1 MTANE
6 YLYSILNK
14 YQPNSF
20 EIYSSELDLLY
31 DRIKKRAFECFIDVL
46 FSWSCAKG
54 TAIRLSSDV
63 DFLVSLVHNCDENN
77 WWLKGI
83 YTSLYDTL
91 KINYSNIRKQN
102 VSIRVNTGNL
112 EVDITPARKHL
123 WNTNDHSIY
132 LSKKDTRRQTN
143 IQKHINDISN
153 SGRTNEIKLL
163 KIWREL
169 NRLEFP
175 SIYMEY
181 LVIEILSGRSKN
193 RDALE
198 NNFRYLLS
206 ELAKDTWNPLNYS
219 IIDPANTN
227 NVLSDLMD
235 DQEKRS
241 IIRQAKIDSNHSA
254 LSSVF
259 KTSPPFPVSL

>member
-1 MTANE
+1 MTDNE
-6 YLYSILNK
+6 YLYSILKK
-14 YQPNSF
+14 YHPNSC
-20 EIYSSELDLLY
+20 EIYSSELSLLY
-31 DRIKKRAFECFIDVL
+31 ERIQHWASECL
-46 FSWSCAKG
+46 FDILISWSCAKR
-54 TAIRLSSDV
+54 TAIGLSSDV
-63 DFLVSLVHNCDENN
+63 DFLVSLIHNCNENN
-77 WWLKGI
+77 WWLKAI
-83 YTSLYDTL
+83 YLSLFSTL
-91 KINYSNIRKQN
+91 KEFYKDMRKQN

-169 NRLEFP
+169 NKLEFP

-181 LVIEILSGRSKN
+181 LVIEILSGKSRGSGSLA
-193 RDALE
+193 D
-198 NNFRYLLS
+198 NFMYVLS
-206 ELAKDTWNPLNYS
+206 ELAKDIWNPLNYR
-219 IIDPANTN
+219 IIDPANTS

-235 DQEKRS
+235 DQEKNA
-241 IIRQAKIDSNHSA
+241 IKAQAKRDYNKIY
-254 LSSVF
+254 LSSIF
-259 KTSPPFPVSL
+259 EKNQIFSF

>member
-1 MTANE
+1 MTDNE
-6 YLYSILNK
+6 YLYSILKK

-20 EIYSSELDLLY
+20 EIYSSELGLLY
-31 DRIKKRAFECFIDVL
+31 ERIQHWASECL
-46 FSWSCAKG
+46 FDILISWSCAKR

-63 DFLVSLVHNCDENN
+63 DFLVSLIHNCNENN
-77 WWLKGI
+77 WWLKAI
-83 YTSLYDTL
+83 YLSLFSTL
-91 KINYSNIRKQN
+91 KEFYKDMRKQN

-169 NRLEFP
+169 NKLEFP

-181 LVIEILSGRSKN
+181 LVIEILSGKSRGSGSLA
-193 RDALE
+193 D
-198 NNFRYLLS
+198 NFMYVLS
-206 ELAKDTWNPLNYS
+206 ELAKDIWNPLNYR
-219 IIDPANTN
+219 IIDPANTS

-235 DQEKRS
+235 DQEKNA
-241 IIRQAKIDSNHSA
+241 IKAQAKRDYNKIY
-254 LSSVF
+254 LSSIF
-259 KTSPPFPVSL
+259 EKNQIFSF

>member
-6 YLYSILNK
+6 YLYYILNLYKERDLSK
-14 YQPNSF
+14 YSYLIAELKVLLRNRAWNCLI
-20 EIYSSELDLLY
+20 EILD
-31 DRIKKRAFECFIDVL
+31 
-46 FSWSCAKG
+46 SWSRAKW

-63 DFLVSLVHNCDENN
+63 DFLVSLIHNCNENN
-77 WWLKGI
+77 WWLKAI
-83 YTSLYDTL
+83 YLSLFNTL
-91 KINYSNIRKQN
+91 KEFYKDIRKQN

-112 EVDITPARKHL
+112 EVDITPARKL
-123 WNTNDHSIY
+123 AWNTDYHSIY
-132 LSKKDTRRQTN
+132 LSKKDTRKQTN

-206 ELAKDTWNPLNYS
+206 ELAKDTWNPLNDR

-254 LSSVF
+254 LSRVF

>member
-63 DFLVSLVHNCDENN
+63 DFLVSLIHDCNENN
-77 WWLKGI
+77 WWLKAI
-83 YTSLYDTL
+83 YLSLFNTL
-91 KINYSNIRKQN
+91 KEFYKDIRKQN

-112 EVDITPARKHL
+112 EVDITPARKLAWH
-123 WNTNDHSIY
+123 TDYHSIY
-132 LSKKDTRRQTN
+132 LSKKDTRKQTN

-206 ELAKDTWNPLNYS
+206 ELAKDTWNPLNYR
-219 IIDPANTN
+219 IIDPANTS

-241 IIRQAKIDSNHSA
+241 IIRQAKIDSNHSS

-259 KTSPPFPVSL
+259 KTSPPFPISF

>member
-1 MTANE
+1 MTDNE
-6 YLYSILNK
+6 YLYSILRK

-20 EIYSSELDLLY
+20 EIYSSELSLLY
-31 DRIKKRAFECFIDVL
+31 ERIQHWASECL
-46 FSWSCAKG
+46 FDILISWSCAKR
-54 TAIRLSSDV
+54 TAIRLSSDI
-63 DFLVSLVHNCDENN
+63 DFLVSLIHNCNENN
-77 WWLKGI
+77 WWLKAI
-83 YTSLYDTL
+83 YLSLFNTL
-91 KINYSNIRKQN
+91 KEFYKDIRKQN

-169 NRLEFP
+169 NKLEFP

-181 LVIEILSGRSKN
+181 LVIEILSGKS
-193 RDALE
+193 RDSGSLAD
-198 NNFRYLLS
+198 NFMYVLS
-206 ELAKDTWNPLNYS
+206 ELAKDIWNPLNYR
-219 IIDPANTN
+219 IIDPANTS

-235 DQEKRS
+235 DQEKNV
-241 IIRQAKIDSNHSA
+241 IKVQARRDYNKIY
-254 LSSVF
+254 LSSIF
-259 KTSPPFPVSL
+259 EKNQIFSF

>member
-1 MTANE
+1 MTDNE
-6 YLYSILNK
+6 YLYSILKK
-14 YQPNSF
+14 YHPNSF
-20 EIYSSELDLLY
+20 EIYSSELSLLY
-31 DRIKKRAFECFIDVL
+31 ERIQHWASECL
-46 FSWSCAKG
+46 FDILISWSCAKR

-63 DFLVSLVHNCDENN
+63 DFLVSLIHNCNENN
-77 WWLKGI
+77 WWLKAI
-83 YTSLYDTL
+83 YLSLFSTL
-91 KINYSNIRKQN
+91 KEFYKDMRKQN

-169 NRLEFP
+169 NKLEFP

-181 LVIEILSGRSKN
+181 LVIEILSGKSRGSGSLA
-193 RDALE
+193 D
-198 NNFRYLLS
+198 NFMYVLS
-206 ELAKDTWNPLNYS
+206 ELAKDIWNPLNYR
-219 IIDPANTN
+219 IIDPANTS

-235 DQEKRS
+235 DQEKNA
-241 IIRQAKIDSNHSA
+241 IKAQAKRDYNKIY
-254 LSSVF
+254 LSSIF
-259 KTSPPFPVSL
+259 EKNQIFSF

>member
-6 YLYSILNK
+6 YLYYILNLYK
-14 YQPNSF
+14 ERDLSEYSYLIAQLKVHLRNRAWNCLI
-20 EIYSSELDLLY
+20 EILD
-31 DRIKKRAFECFIDVL
+31 
-46 FSWSCAKG
+46 SWSRAKW
-54 TAIRLSSDV
+54 TAIRLSSDI
-63 DFLVSLVHNCDENN
+63 DFLVSLVHNCNESN
-77 WWLKGI
+77 WWLDVI
-83 YTSLYDTL
+83 YKSLYDTL
-91 KINYSNIRKQN
+91 KIYYSNIRKQN
-102 VSIRVNTGNL
+102 VSFRIKLDNL

-123 WNTNDHSIY
+123 WNTNDHSLY
-132 LSKKDTRRQTN
+132 VSKEKRRKKTN

-169 NRLEFP
+169 NKLEFP

-181 LVIEILSGRSKN
+181 LVINILSGKSKSGE
-193 RDALE
+193 ALE

-206 ELAKDTWNPLNYS
+206 ELAKDRWNPLDNR

-235 DQEKRS
+235 EQEKNM
-241 IIRQAKIDSNHSA
+241 IKAQAKRDYSKNH
-254 LSSVF
+254 LNNIF
-259 KTSPPFPVSL
+259 GKGLPPFSF

>member
-1 MTANE
+1 MTDNE
-6 YLYSILNK
+6 YLYSILKK

-20 EIYSSELDLLY
+20 EIYSSELSLLY
-31 DRIKKRAFECFIDVL
+31 ERIQHWASECL
-46 FSWSCAKG
+46 FDILISWSCAKR

-63 DFLVSLVHNCDENN
+63 DFLVSLIHNCNENN
-77 WWLKGI
+77 WWLKAI
-83 YTSLYDTL
+83 YLSLFSTL
-91 KINYSNIRKQN
+91 KEFYKDMRKQN

-169 NRLEFP
+169 NKLEFP

-181 LVIEILSGRSKN
+181 LVIEILSGKSRGSGSLA
-193 RDALE
+193 D
-198 NNFRYLLS
+198 NFMYVLS
-206 ELAKDTWNPLNYS
+206 ELAKDIWNPLNYR
-219 IIDPANTN
+219 IIDPANTS

-235 DQEKRS
+235 DQEKNA
-241 IIRQAKIDSNHSA
+241 IKAQAKRDYNKIY
-254 LSSVF
+254 LSSIF
-259 KTSPPFPVSL
+259 EKNQIFSF

>member
-1 MTANE
+1 MTDNE
-6 YLYSILNK
+6 YLYSILRK

-20 EIYSSELDLLY
+20 EIYSSELSLLY
-31 DRIKKRAFECFIDVL
+31 ERIQHWASECL
-46 FSWSCAKG
+46 FDILISWSCAKR
-54 TAIRLSSDV
+54 TAIRLSSDI
-63 DFLVSLVHNCDENN
+63 DFLVSLIHNCNENN
-77 WWLKGI
+77 WWLKAI
-83 YTSLYDTL
+83 YLSLFNTL
-91 KINYSNIRKQN
+91 KEFYKDIRKQN

-169 NRLEFP
+169 NKLEFP

-181 LVIEILSGRSKN
+181 LVIEILSGKS
-193 RDALE
+193 RDSGSLAD
-198 NNFRYLLS
+198 NFMYVLS
-206 ELAKDTWNPLNYS
+206 ELAKDIWNPLNYR
-219 IIDPANTN
+219 IIDPANTS

-235 DQEKRS
+235 DQEKNV
-241 IIRQAKIDSNHSA
+241 IKAQARRDYNKIY
-254 LSSVF
+254 LSSIF
-259 KTSPPFPVSL
+259 EKNQIFSF